1 MENNQAG
8 NLTLYLLRLQRF
20 MRMLLFYFVRD
31 GGMQNAASL
40 TYTTLLSLVP
50 LMTVMLALFSVFPV
64 SGQVAEEINAFVF
77 ENFVPA
83 AGEVVQQ
90 YLQQFSQKAGQ
101 LSGVSFI
108 FLLIV
113 ALMLIS
119 TIDQAFNRIWHLQ
132 RKRSLLARFIVYWS
146 ILSLGPILIVASVAA
161 TSYIVS
167 MPLISDAA
175 KTSGVLRMTPVL
187 VSALAFTLLYSVV
200 PNQKVPFYHAL
211 AGGLLAALLFEGAK
225 RGFAFY
231 LTQFPTYEA
240 IYGALAAVPIFLVWI
255 YLSWLVTLLG
265 AEFTYCLGI
274 YHDDWQPDDNV
285 RAGEFLLA
293 YRLLRRLWQV
303 QHEGRTLSSGMLAE
317 QEPGMT
323 QEQTEA
329 MLHQLQQS
337 NLIVKAE
344 DKGWL
349 LARDMDEVTLA
360 DLYRIGCFVLPQDCD
375 EAGLAVVLKQLNEH
389 VDTSMAVS
397 LHQLFREAP

>member
-1 MENNQAG
+1 MENITAG
-8 NLTLYLLRLQRF
+8 NLTRYLQRLQRF
-20 MRMLLFYFVRD
+20 AHMLFFYFMRD
-31 GGMQNAASL
+31 GGVQNASSL
-40 TYTTLLSLVP
+40 AYTTLLSLVP
-50 LMTVMLALFSVFPV
+50 LITVMLALFSVFPV

-77 ENFVPA
+77 DNFVPA

-108 FLLIV
+108 ALLIV

-132 RKRSLLARFIVYWS
+132 RKRSLLASFIVYWS

-167 MPLISDAA
+167 MPLVSDAA
-175 KTSGVLRMTPVL
+175 KTSGVLRITPVL

-200 PNQKVPFYHAL
+200 PNQKVSFYHAL

-265 AEFTYCLGI
+265 AEFTFCLGI
-274 YHDDWQPDDNV
+274 YHDDWQPGDNV
-285 RAGEFLLA
+285 RAGEFVLA
-293 YRLLRRLWQV
+293 YRMLRRLWQA
-303 QHEGRTLSSGMLAE
+303 QHEGRTLTSIKLAE
-317 QEPGMT
+317 QVSMAT

-329 MLHQLQQS
+329 LLTQLQQA
-337 NLIVKAE
+337 NLIVRAE

-349 LARDMDEVTLA
+349 LARDMDEVTLG
-360 DLYRIGCFVLPQDCD
+360 DLYRVGGFVLPRDCED
-375 EAGLAVVLKQLNEH
+375 TALAAVLKQINEH
-389 VDTSMAVS
+389 VDATMAVS
-397 LHQLFREAP
+397 LHQLFQKGP